1 MIDYREIIRLH
12 SLKFSNVSIANSL
25 CCSRNTVS
33 EVLKLA
39 ETHSLEWPIPE
50 TLSNKDIEYLFYPN
64 RGNNEGR
71 RLPDYEYVYNELA
84 KPGVTLSLLWAE
96 YCAKCEAEHTIPY
109 QHSQFNDKYHAYAA
123 SKKATLRIKR
133 KPGETME
140 VDWVGDTLKVY
151 DAASCYD
158 IPAYIFVAVL
168 PCSLYGYAEAFPD
181 MKSNHWIEAHI
192 HAYSFFGG
200 VTRILVPDNLKTGV
214 IKNTRAELVLNR
226 SYHEMAEYYGT
237 AIIPARPVKPKDK
250 PNAEGTVK
258 VLETWILAA
267 LRNRK
272 FFTFE
277 ELNKAIHEKLEEFN
291 AKPFQK
297 KKGSRLSAFL
307 EEEKDFLMPLP
318 ASPYETAVWSTA
330 TIQPD
335 YLIKIGDCKYS
346 VPYEFIGKKV
356 DIRATENSIEV
367 FYHSNRIASH
377 VRRSYSP
384 EPIYVPEHMPE
395 NHRKFL
401 EYNTDSFLNWGK
413 SVGHSTLI
421 VVKHFLYMHKVEQQG
436 YKSCASLMKLADR
449 YGTQRLENACIK
461 ALSYTPS
468 PSLKNIS
475 TILKNGQDKVA
486 VAKVVSNA
494 ANKESSKYGITRGAS
509 YYEGGD
515 RL

>member
-1 MIDYREIIRLH
+1 M
-12 SLKFSNVSIANSL
+12 
-25 CCSRNTVS
+25 
-33 EVLKLA
+33 
-39 ETHSLEWPIPE
+39 
-50 TLSNKDIEYLFYPN
+50 LSVI
-64 RGNNEGR
+64 
-71 RLPDYEYVYNELA
+71 
-84 KPGVTLSLLWAE
+84 T
-96 YCAKCEAEHTIPY
+96 
-109 QHSQFNDKYHAYAA
+109 
-123 SKKATLRIKR
+123 
-133 KPGETME
+133 
-140 VDWVGDTLKVY
+140 
-151 DAASCYD
+151 
-158 IPAYIFVAVL
+158 
-168 PCSLYGYAEAFPD
+168 
-181 MKSNHWIEAHI
+181 
-192 HAYSFFGG
+192 
-200 VTRILVPDNLKTGV
+200 DN
-214 IKNTRAELVLNR
+214 
-226 SYHEMAEYYGT
+226 
-237 AIIPARPVKPKDK
+237 KDK

-356 DIRATENSIEV
+356 DIRTTENSIEV

-401 EYNTDSFLNWGK
+401 EYNTDSFLDWGK